1 MNQALFSDVGWS
13 GVAGRLPAGF
23 DLVATARE
31 HGAFV
36 RARGVGSAEDLLRLA
51 LIYGATSL
59 SLRGTAAW
67 AETTGLAELS
77 DVALLERLQRAGDWL
92 GSIVEALLSAA
103 IAPVIAGSGGTRRVR
118 LVDATM
124 ACGPGPN
131 GGQWRLHAD
140 YALGRS
146 RFIGFKLSDQHEAE
160 SLEHFEPTA
169 GDIFVADRFYAKA
182 RQLHHV
188 VAGDADFLVRRGIT
202 SCRLRHA
209 DGTKVDLARTLSA
222 VGRRKTLDIP
232 VLVPAPAESGAAPIC
247 ARLIIRHL
255 GERAA
260 QAARRRAS
268 HKAAKSGQKAKA
280 KRLKAAE
287 YIMLLTSLDATEFT
301 AGQVLDLYRLRWQI
315 EVAFKRLKSILGF
328 ADLAAKDPQL
338 VRACLYA
345 KLIVALLS
353 EDILQD
359 LLDSPPSASRAVATI
374 DMASPAFHPRSAPAR
389 HLRPLRPRRLRHA
402 TGRHRSQH
410 RRANATT
417 K

>member
-1 MNQALFSDVGWS
+1 MTQALFNDVGWS
-13 GVAGRLPAGF
+13 QVAGRLAAGF
-23 DLVATARE
+23 DLEAAARE
-31 HGAFV
+31 HGAFT
-36 RARGVGSAEDLLRLA
+36 RARAVGSAEDLLRLA
-51 LIYGATSL
+51 LIYGATPL

-103 IAPVIAGSGGTRRVR
+103 IAPAVVGKGGTRRIR

-124 ACGPGPN
+124 TCGPGRH

-140 YALGRS
+140 YALGHS

-160 SLEHFEPTA
+160 SLEHFEPAA

-209 DGTKVDLARTLSA
+209 DGSKVDLARTLSA
-222 VGRRKTLDIP
+222 VGGSKTLDIP
-232 VLVPAPAESGAAPIC
+232 VLVPAPTESGAAPIR

-255 GERAA
+255 GETAA

-268 HKAAKSGQKAKA
+268 RKAAKNGQTAKA

-287 YIMLLTSLDATEFT
+287 YIMLLTSLDAAEFT

-328 ADLAAKDPQL
+328 ADLAAKDPRL
-338 VRACLYA
+338 VRACLYG
-345 KLIVALLS
+345 KLIVALLC

-359 LLDSPPSASRAVATI
+359 LLDSPPSAPCDIAAVDLAP
-374 DMASPAFHPRSAPAR
+374 PAPHPRSAPAR
-389 HLRPLRPRRLRHA
+389 HLRPRRSRRLPLA
-402 TGRHRSQH
+402 TGRSHPQH
-410 RRANATT
+410 RRTITT
-417 K
+417 TM

>member
-1 MNQALFSDVGWS
+1 
-13 GVAGRLPAGF
+13 
-23 DLVATARE
+23 
-31 HGAFV
+31 
-36 RARGVGSAEDLLRLA
+36 
-51 LIYGATSL
+51 
-59 SLRGTAAW
+59 
-67 AETTGLAELS
+67 
-77 DVALLERLQRAGDWL
+77 
-92 GSIVEALLSAA
+92 
-103 IAPVIAGSGGTRRVR
+103 
-118 LVDATM
+118 M

-209 DGTKVDLARTLSA
+209 DGTKVDLARTLSV

-255 GERAA
+255 GEKAA
-260 QAARRRAS
+260 HAARRRAS
-268 HKAAKSGQKAKA
+268 HKAAKNGQKAKA

-287 YIMLLTSLDATEFT
+287 YIMLLTSLDAAEFT

-374 DMASPAFHPRSAPAR
+374 DLAPPAFHPRSAPAR